1 MAAEKALPRQTPSA
15 SQPSS
20 LSRLSYP
27 SYLANR
33 TDMTTTQSATAVE
46 QADCHGCGGRG
57 HGKHRQKK
65 GRLFRD
71 SLIKDWRR
79 PTFPQTSAVS
89 SAMRGLTSLF
99 GMGRG
104 GHPLHSHQNS
114 PFDHWRRHIRAIRK
128 AFGQLVLL
136 GFAIAGSTPAAY
148 QGRRLRPPYD
158 EVSSWGGL
166 RT

>member
-1 MAAEKALPRQTPSA
+1 
-15 SQPSS
+15 
-20 LSRLSYP
+20 
-27 SYLANR
+27 
-33 TDMTTTQSATAVE
+33 
-46 QADCHGCGGRG
+46 
-57 HGKHRQKK
+57 
-65 GRLFRD
+65 
-71 SLIKDWRR
+71 
-79 PTFPQTSAVS
+79 
-89 SAMRGLTSLF
+89 MRGLTSLF

-114 PFDHWRRHIRAIRK
+114 PFDHWRRHIRTIRK

-166 RT
+166 RTYMLSALIPSRHSYPAVPLALQPVH